1 MENFL
6 FCKSGNGTQDQVLK
20 LIDFGLSKRFVSNG
34 IARMRSTVGTSYY
47 VAPEV
52 LRKRPYTNKC
62 DMWSLGVVL
71 FMLLSGKSPFLADT
85 EAEILNAAIRADVQ
99 FVPEDWV
106 GVSES
111 AKNLVCSL
119 LVLDPEKR
127 PTASEALN
135 HPWLRDSASPFP
147 LKPKSIIYDS
157 LKEFSSFSMFK
168 KVVIDMIAFS
178 MNTKDLEDSTQ
189 WFKVIDKDNSG
200 SISLQ
205 EFRDALKDRGI
216 KEDMI
221 AEVFEQIDQDHNG
234 SITFSEF
241 LAATL
246 DKTKYLEGCRLTAV
260 FQKLDTDHDG
270 KISVSDLKDAL
281 GTWYSVSEIESMIGD
296 IQKDEDEKGGTV
308 NFHQFVEAMYDGTG
322 DYMRPYKTR
331 ALSMCVSSTAS

>member
-1 MENFL
+1 M
-6 FCKSGNGTQDQVLK
+6 
-20 LIDFGLSKRFVSNG
+20 
-34 IARMRSTVGTSYY
+34 
-47 VAPEV
+47 
-52 LRKRPYTNKC
+52 LR
-62 DMWSLGVVL
+62 
-71 FMLLSGKSPFLADT
+71 SGKSPFLADT
-85 EAEILNAAIRADVQ
+85 EAEILNAAIRADIQ
-99 FVPEDWV
+99 FVPEDWE

-111 AKNLVCSL
+111 AKNLVRSL
-119 LVLDPEKR
+119 LVLDAEKR
-127 PTASEALN
+127 PTASEALK

-147 LKPKSIIYDS
+147 IKPKSVIYDS

-205 EFRDALKDRGI
+205 EFRDALKDRGV

-221 AEVFEQIDQDHNG
+221 SKVFDQIDQDHNG

-296 IQKDEDEKGGTV
+296 VQSDDGGTV
-308 NFHQFVEAMYDGTG
+308 DFHQFVEAMYDGTG

-331 ALSMCVSSTAS
+331 ALSMCVSSSN